1 MAKNETIFFTKEGKW
16 NSSGGVGTK
25 VDLVPLTTNG
35 CKVYAINL
43 ISTGGSNSVT
53 LSIENSDG
61 AVPQFKIILNGPLLE
76 NENIFKKYP
85 DLFPKDK
92 NGNAYFNLGANQKL
106 VYDASNTDFLVAYY
120 EEY

>member
-106 VYDASNTDFLVAYY
+106 VYDAANTDFLVAYY